1 MAESKLLIITAPS
14 GAGKTTIVRH
24 LMEKFPEL
32 EFSVSAT
39 TRPSRTNE
47 IDGEDYYFM
56 SVENFMKEVDS
67 LAFVEWEQVYPGKYY
82 GTLKSEVEEKLQSGT
97 SLIFDI
103 DVKGAMNL
111 KKQFPENSLSIFV
124 KTPNLQT
131 LIERLSQRSTED
143 ADELRTRIQKAK
155 KELLYEHNFDRIV
168 INDVLD
174 ETLSKVEALVS
185 TFLNNN

>member
-24 LMEKFPEL
+24 LMEKFPKL

-39 TRPSRTNE
+39 TRSPRANE
-47 IDGEDYYFM
+47 EHGQDYYFM
-56 SVENFMKEVDS
+56 SADDFLKKVES
-67 LAFVEWEQVYPGKYY
+67 LAFVEWEQVYEGKYY
-82 GTLKSEVEEKLQSGT
+82 GTLKSEVEDKLQNGI

-103 DVKGAMNL
+103 DVKGAINL

-131 LIERLSQRSTED
+131 LIERLSNRSTED
-143 ADELRTRIQKAK
+143 SDELRTRIQKAK
-155 KELLYEHNFDRIV
+155 KELLYEHNFDTII
-168 INDVLD
+168 INDVLED
-174 ETLSKVEALVS
+174 TLAQVEELVS
-185 TFLNNN
+185 AFLKNN